1 MAVRIVV
8 RPYRSTDWAAIEA
21 VHDAARL
28 DELRL
33 SVGTSAYRPLAS
45 TAEPE
50 GLFNGSIWVAELGG
64 RIVGFVVVEE
74 DEIGWLYVHP
84 NAYRC
89 GVGRM
94 LLRHAIAQVD
104 GKACTSVLDGNTP
117 ALALYTSEGFVIV
130 ETKDGHLQ
138 GLEAVP
144 ARGHLLERTA

>member
-1 MAVRIVV
+1 LLQLQNRRAFF
-8 RPYRSTDWAAIEA
+8 
-21 VHDAARL
+21 
-28 DELRL
+28 
-33 SVGTSAYRPLAS
+33 
-45 TAEPE
+45 
-50 GLFNGSIWVAELGG
+50 FNGSLWVAELAG
-64 RIVGFVVVEE
+64 RIVGFVAVEG

-84 NAYRC
+84 SAYRC
-89 GVGRM
+89 GVGRV

-144 ARGHLLERTA
+144 ARGHLLERLT